1 MRQRRVVA
9 YATIFKKMENL
20 QIVHI
25 LSPLPP
31 DQPRGM
37 ETVPSPGGRPA
48 ENNKCVHRYQNTHA
62 RIVGSC
68 YAITHNDRNTLA
80 KTGQVYYTIGVVLHH
95 VRSCV
100 HGVILTC
107 SQGIGGYQ
115 PSIPAARY
123 SRGAIIPQFPA
134 NCKSFNKEREICLFT
149 PKKGQERQF
158 LTLFSPFASRSRASH
173 PQSLT
178 PQP

>member
-1 MRQRRVVA
+1 MRQPHVVA
-9 YATIFKKMENL
+9 YATILRKIKNL

-25 LSPLPP
+25 FPSRRFS
-31 DQPRGM
+31 PRGVK
-37 ETVPSPGGRPA
+37 TISSPAGRSA

-68 YAITHNDRNTLA
+68 YAITHNNRNTLA

-123 SRGAIIPQFPA
+123 SRGVIIPQFPA
-134 NCKSFNKEREICLFT
+134 NCKSFNKEREICLLCAGKGLGTPVPNPFMPLFT
-149 PKKGQERQF
+149 
-158 LTLFSPFASRSRASH
+158 SRGRASH
-173 PQSLT
+173 PQPLT
-178 PQP
+178 QP